1 MKKFRQFISINR
13 DRRPCKYRP
22 ISSPFDPNGS
32 YTGTSEFDDIPTQ
45 DADDL

>member
-1 MKKFRQFISINR
+1 MNKFRPFFLRYRGANSIE
-13 DRRPCKYRP
+13 RPM
-22 ISSPFDPNGS
+22 SSPFDPNGS

>member
-1 MKKFRQFISINR
+1 MNKLRPIFLRYRSTHST
-13 DRRPCKYRP
+13 RRPM
-22 ISSPFDPNGS
+22 SSPFDPNGS